1 MDPAITRELSQLDPT
16 VPFRASCDHLHHTWA
31 KPFFAR
37 PELYIQPR
45 TISEIQQIV
54 VLASR
59 CRRTLITVGSGH
71 SPSDLTCTSS
81 WMINLD
87 DFNSLLEVDNNLVK
101 VQASIRLRTLGREL
115 ERHHLT
121 LANLGSIDSQSIA
134 GALATG
140 THGSSLQHGLLS
152 EYVESLSLVLPN
164 GELWQFKPDIV
175 SGCPA
180 ISWRHRGRSRDNA
193 EGRERIQLL
202 SIWSSGLWNSH
213 DFIRVLWLPYERSA
227 IIRHAEKTSR
237 PVLRQDN
244 QRYSYIALCF
254 YHSYQFVLALANI
267 FPFIL
272 PWIEWGI
279 SGMRYG
285 FGATS
290 KTLTG
295 VSPAREGLMMEP
307 SYPQLVNEWALPLEN
322 GPEAI
327 LRLSAW
333 LHGDHQ
339 TAQIPFSSKGVWVN
353 CAIKVRVV
361 NTSVV
366 TTPRPFLDPT
376 CHDRPTLYLNATLH
390 RPYLLDPPCRDQ
402 YYQAF
407 EYLMRELGGRPHWAK
422 NFGTVASSELHKL
435 YGNDMDQWVKIQK
448 EVDPEGL
455 FLGEWH
461 YRNLPVTSGVKR
473 PKSSERL
480 ETSISYTG

>member
-1 MDPAITRELSQLDPT
+1 
-16 VPFRASCDHLHHTWA
+16 
-31 KPFFAR
+31 
-37 PELYIQPR
+37 
-45 TISEIQQIV
+45 
-54 VLASR
+54 
-59 CRRTLITVGSGH
+59 
-71 SPSDLTCTSS
+71 
-81 WMINLD
+81 MINLD
-87 DFNSLLEVDNNLVK
+87 DFNSILEVDNNVVK
-101 VQASIRLRTLGREL
+101 VQAGIRLRTLGREL

-152 EYVESLSLVLPN
+152 EYVESLSLVLSN
-164 GELWQFKPDIV
+164 GELV
-175 SGCPA
+175 HCSGDSNPTLFRA
-180 ISWRHRGRSRDNA
+180 A
-193 EGRERIQLL
+193 LL
-202 SIWSSGLWNSH
+202 SLGAIGVVVEITLRAENTFNVEWRKSKQKLSTALSMWSSGLWNSH

-227 IIRHAEKTSR
+227 IIWQAEKTSR

-244 QRYSYIALCF
+244 QMPSYIALCF
-254 YHSYQFVLALANI
+254 YHSYQFALALANI

-279 SGMRYG
+279 SGLQYG

-295 VSPAREGLMMEP
+295 VSPAREGLMMDP

-322 GPEAI
+322 GPQAI

-353 CAIKVRVV
+353 CAIEVRVV
-361 NTSVV
+361 NTSIV
-366 TTPRPFLDPT
+366 TTPRPLLDPT
-376 CHDRPTLYLNATLH
+376 CHDRPTLYLNATLY
-390 RPYLLDPPCRDQ
+390 RPYLRDPPCTDQ

-422 NFGTVASSELHKL
+422 NFRSVASSELHKL
-435 YGNDMDQWVKIQK
+435 YGKDMDQWVKIQK

-455 FLGEWH
+455 FLSEWH

-473 PKSSERL
+473 PKSGE
-480 ETSISYTG
+480 